1 MTDASQR
8 PPVLRAAAPCAF
20 GVLLAALCALPGAA
34 PDGPG
39 GVARAAGGNP
49 AEGISLF
56 TIPRHVWKQP
66 DRVDV
71 KEKQECFFFHLVV
84 RDLAGRALEP
94 TSAMLRFYS
103 GSAERRTETLSAET
117 LKALRGD
124 NLTPYSGL
132 DESFDVRHHV
142 CEPAALAIDRV
153 SYAIDL
159 GGAGKKPIR
168 ETLEIPVAT
177 PTQRVKLT
185 FPLKGNFIV
194 ANGTV
199 LEGGHHE
206 WSQMFASDIL
216 ALGPTYNALAT
227 EGEKNSDYAGWGRAV
242 LAPARGTIVYAR
254 NDVPDNAAPGVID
267 MAALEKLPD
276 QPWPL
281 AGNVVVIEHDEEEF
295 SLLAHMQKG
304 SVRVKAGDHVE
315 AGAVLGLLGNSGQS
329 EVPHLHYNLMDG
341 PVLFK
346 SDPLPARFE
355 NIEGGYPVLGQ
366 MLEAR

>member
-1 MTDASQR
+1 MRVAAWSA
-8 PPVLRAAAPCAF
+8 VVVAAAAW
-20 GVLLAALCALPGAA
+20 LAAASGSG
-34 PDGPG
+34 DT
-39 GVARAAGGNP
+39 ARAAGGNP
-49 AEGISLF
+49 AEGVSVF
-56 TIPRHVWKQP
+56 TIPRHVWKEP

-71 KEKQECFFFHLVV
+71 KEKQECFYFHLVV
-84 RDLAGRALEP
+84 RDLANRKLDPVAA
-94 TSAMLRFYS
+94 TLRFYS
-103 GSAERRTETLSAET
+103 GSAERKTVTLSAEA
-117 LKALRGD
+117 LKALRGN
-124 NLTPYSGL
+124 NLTNYSGL
-132 DESFDVRHHV
+132 EESFDLRHHM

-153 SYAIDL
+153 TYNLDL

-168 ETLEIPVAT
+168 QTLEIPVAT

-185 FPLKGNFIV
+185 FPLKGNFLV

-216 ALGPTYNALAT
+216 ALGPNYNALAT
-227 EGEKNSDYAGWGRAV
+227 PGGKNTDFAGWGREV
-242 LAPARGTIVYAR
+242 LAPARGKIVYVR
-254 NDVPDNAAPGVID
+254 NDVPDNAAPGAID

-281 AGNVVVIEHDEEEF
+281 AGNAVVIEHDEEEF
-295 SLLAHMQKG
+295 SLLAHLQKG
-304 SVRVKAGDHVE
+304 SVRVKTGDHVE
-315 AGAVLGLLGNSGQS
+315 AGTVLGLLGNSGQS
-329 EVPHLHYNLMDG
+329 EGPHLHYNLMDG

-366 MLEAR
+366 MLEAK

>member
-1 MTDASQR
+1 MRVWSAV
-8 PPVLRAAAPCAF
+8 VLSAVALWAA
-20 GVLLAALCALPGAA
+20 GLLAPWRDAGT
-34 PDGPG
+34 
-39 GVARAAGGNP
+39 ARAAGGNP
-49 AEGISLF
+49 AEGISVF
-56 TIPRHVWKQP
+56 TIPRHVWKEP

-71 KEKQECFFFHLVV
+71 KEKQECFYFHLVV
-84 RDLAGRALEP
+84 RDLANRRLDP
-94 TSAMLRFYS
+94 VSATLRFYA
-103 GSAERRTETLSAET
+103 GSAERKTVTLSAEA
-117 LKALRGD
+117 LRALRGN
-124 NLTPYSGL
+124 NLTNYSGL
-132 DESFDVRHHV
+132 DESFDLRHHV

-153 SYAIDL
+153 TYNLDL

-168 ETLEIPVAT
+168 QTLEIPVAT
-177 PTQRVKLT
+177 STQRVKLI
-185 FPLKGNFIV
+185 FPLKGNFLV

-216 ALGPTYNALAT
+216 ALGPDYNALAT
-227 EGEKNSDYAGWGRAV
+227 PGGKNADFAGWGREV
-242 LAPARGTIVYAR
+242 LAPARGKIVYVR

-281 AGNVVVIEHDEEEF
+281 AGNAVVIEHDEEEF
-295 SLLAHMQKG
+295 SLLAHLKEG

-329 EVPHLHYNLMDG
+329 ETPHLHYNLMDG

-366 MLEAR
+366 MLEAK

>member
-1 MTDASQR
+1 MRAW
-8 PPVLRAAAPCAF
+8 PVVVQAAVTLA
-20 GVLLAALCALPGAA
+20 VLGSAAVGPTAVGLPDPWGHS
-34 PDGPG
+34 GT
-39 GVARAAGGNP
+39 ARAAGGNP

-56 TIPRHVWKQP
+56 TIPRHVWKEP

-71 KEKQECFFFHLVV
+71 KEKQECFYFHLVV
-84 RDLAGRALEP
+84 RDLANRKLEP
-94 TSAMLRFYS
+94 TTATLRFYA
-103 GSAERRTETLSAET
+103 GSAERKTVTLSSEA
-117 LKALRGD
+117 LKALQGSS
-124 NLTPYSGL
+124 LTKYSGL
-132 DESFDVRHHV
+132 EESFDLRHHV

-153 SYAIDL
+153 TYNLDL

-168 ETLEIPVAT
+168 QTLEIPVAVV
-177 PTQRVKLT
+177 TQRVKLT

-216 ALGPTYNALAT
+216 ALGPNYNALAT
-227 EGEKNSDYAGWGRAV
+227 AGEKNSDFAGWGREV
-242 LAPARGTIVYAR
+242 LAPARGRIVYAR
-254 NDVPDNAAPGVID
+254 NDVPDNAAPGIID

-304 SVRVKAGDHVE
+304 SVRVKAGDQVE
-315 AGAVLGLLGNSGQS
+315 AGAVLGLLGNSGHS
-329 EVPHLHYNLMDG
+329 EGPHLHYNLMDG

-366 MLEAR
+366 MLEAK